1 MNDLAYLIHQMKA
14 PRIAQTV
21 SRVAE
26 QARNESWSYEDFLT
40 VLLDQEVLARQ
51 AQGGEA
57 RIRAAHFPARKTVE
71 VFDRE
76 ASLADFGYPT
86 SLRQQVVLHLATLS
100 FIEARD
106 NVIFLGP
113 PGTGKTHLA
122 VALGMKACVAGH
134 RVQFATATQWVMRL
148 AAANHDKH
156 LEAYLRQLE
165 RTPLIIID
173 EVGYIPFDAEA
184 ANLFFQLVSSR
195 YKRGSVIVTSN
206 KPFTAWG
213 EIFGDPVVVAAM
225 IDRLVHHAEI
235 LSLKGDSHRLRDKK
249 LTDHRPKPSAQ
260 AALG

>member
-1 MNDLAYLIHQMKA
+1 MNDLTYLIRQMKA
-14 PRIAQTV
+14 PRIAQAV

-26 QARNESWSYEDFLT
+26 RARNESWSYEDFLT
-40 VLLDQEVLARQ
+40 TLLEQEVLARQ

-57 RIRAAHFPARKTVE
+57 RIRAAHFPARKTIE
-71 VFDRE
+71 DFDF
-76 ASLADFGYPT
+76 AYQT

-100 FIEARD
+100 FVEARD

-122 VALGMKACVAGH
+122 VALGMKACLAGH

-148 AAANHDKH
+148 ATANHEKR
-156 LEAYLRQLE
+156 LEAYLHLLE
-165 RTPLIIID
+165 RMPLIIID

-195 YKRGSVIVTSN
+195 YEQASVIVTSN

-213 EIFGDPVVVAAM
+213 EIFGDPVVAAAM
-225 IDRLVHHAEI
+225 IDRLAHHAEI
-235 LSLKGDSHRLRDKK
+235 LSLKGDSYRLRDKK
-249 LTDHRPKPSAQ
+249 VVGSRVK
-260 AALG
+260 AASPLAAE

>member
-1 MNDLAYLIHQMKA
+1 MNDLVYLIRQMKA

-40 VLLDQEVLARQ
+40 VLLDHEVLARQ

-71 VFDRE
+71 DFD
-76 ASLADFGYPT
+76 FTYQT
-86 SLRQQVVLHLATLS
+86 SVRQQVVLHLATLS

-122 VALGMKACVAGH
+122 VALGMKACLAGH
-134 RVQFATATQWVMRL
+134 RVQFATATQWVVRL
-148 AAANHDKH
+148 ATANHEKH

-165 RTPLIIID
+165 RTRLIIVD

-195 YKRGSVIVTSN
+195 YERGSVIVTSN

-213 EIFGDPVVVAAM
+213 EIFGDPVVAAAM

-235 LSLKGDSHRLRDKK
+235 LSLKGDSYRLRDKK
-249 LTDHRPKPSAQ
+249 LIGSKAKVATTL
-260 AALG
+260 AAE

>member
-1 MNDLAYLIHQMKA
+1 MNDLAYLIRQMKA
-14 PRIAQTV
+14 PRIAQAA

-40 VLLDQEVLARQ
+40 VLLEQEVLARQ

-57 RIRAAHFPARKTVE
+57 RIRAARFPARKTVE
-71 VFDRE
+71 DFDF
-76 ASLADFGYPT
+76 SYQT
-86 SLRQQVVLHLATLS
+86 SVRQQVVLHLATLS

-122 VALGMKACVAGH
+122 VALGMRACLAGH

-148 AAANHDKH
+148 ATANHEKH
-156 LEAYLRQLE
+156 LEAFLRQLE

-184 ANLFFQLVSSR
+184 ANLLFQLVSSR
-195 YKRGSVIVTSN
+195 YERGSVIVTSN

-213 EIFGDPVVVAAM
+213 EIFGDPVVAAAM

-235 LSLKGDSHRLRDKK
+235 LSLKGDSYRLRDKK
-249 LTDHRPKPSAQ
+249 LTGPREKPTQPTTAD
-260 AALG
+260 